1 MYILLKFMS
10 EKNYLKDFLDGHLY
24 MNSLYYFWN
33 QYILDLAKKNRG
45 LEEKEVDIAELEKAK
60 NRGPG
65 PGQIDLFEG
74 TVTTEQAQN
83 ASIPDEFKNY
93 AVADV
98 VYRSIGMGYCNVL
111 CFYKMDYKVVG
122 RNLID
127 FQLGEMDEFG
137 KYVVIIDDMSELE
150 RRIYL
155 AARKQGFKCLC
166 GPVRYRE
173 LKLNG
178 GDIRTGHNIVLKE
191 DDELYDISK
200 DDSKRDAFDKMS
212 NYSYQKEWRV
222 ALCRGE
228 KDIKAYNLSVGN
240 LRDIVH
246 WVKQEELKSEIKRMF
261 QNNQIKANSGNWYGD
276 DRHELREK
284 LYQLGDDKAE
294 RFIIVGGKNA

>member
-1 MYILLKFMS
+1 M
-10 EKNYLKDFLDGHLY
+10 
-24 MNSLYYFWN
+24 
-33 QYILDLAKKNRG
+33 
-45 LEEKEVDIAELEKAK
+45 V
-60 NRGPG
+60 
-65 PGQIDLFEG
+65 
-74 TVTTEQAQN
+74 
-83 ASIPDEFKNY
+83 
-93 AVADV
+93 
-98 VYRSIGMGYCNVL
+98 IGVRFHKGCNVL

>member
-60 NRGPG
+60 NRCPG

-173 LKLNG
+173 
-178 GDIRTGHNIVLKE
+178 
-191 DDELYDISK
+191 
-200 DDSKRDAFDKMS
+200 
-212 NYSYQKEWRV
+212 
-222 ALCRGE
+222 
-228 KDIKAYNLSVGN
+228 
-240 LRDIVH
+240 
-246 WVKQEELKSEIKRMF
+246 
-261 QNNQIKANSGNWYGD
+261 
-276 DRHELREK
+276 
-284 LYQLGDDKAE
+284 
-294 RFIIVGGKNA
+294 